1 MPSTAISI
9 RGART
14 HNLKQISVE
23 IPHGLLTM
31 ITGPSGSGKSSLA
44 FDTLYAEGQRR
55 FVESM
60 STYVRQFLERMERP
74 DVDSIEGI
82 LPAIAVEQKNSVKN
96 ARSTVATATEIA
108 DYLRLFMTWCGE
120 TLCPGCG
127 SPVRKES
134 PQSIA
139 ERILTELSG
148 SRIAIT
154 APVDL
159 PEEGREEILS
169 QLVRGGFY
177 RVWRDGEI
185 DDLKEIELSGRSTL
199 EMVLGRF
206 RVSADTAG
214 SVLDAI
220 EQGFTLS
227 KGIVNVREQTAGAWV
242 SRRFSARFSCDRCAR
257 DFMEPRPHLFSF
269 NSPLGACETC
279 QGYGRVIGIDIDRV
293 IPDRGKRLDERP
305 IAPFNSAGYEDSYAD
320 LEKGARKYGLR
331 LDVPI
336 DELTADEWKLLYEGK
351 GKWYGIK
358 GFFDWLESKKYK
370 IHVRVKLAK
379 YRSYTNCETCGGTR
393 LKREALNVRF
403 REKTVA
409 DLFRMNVGE
418 ARHFWEYLPLSQQ
431 EEAVAGHLRREI
443 LNRLVYLD
451 EVGLTYLTLDRQTRT
466 LSGGEAQRINLAAA
480 LGNGLTNTLYV
491 IDEPTVG
498 LHARDSERLLAVLRR
513 LRAAGNTV
521 VVVEHDPTMI
531 AGGDW
536 LLELGPGAGEGGGEV
551 LYCGPAAPRL
561 ASSAIRER
569 RSASTPRAHLEGRI
583 VVRGARQHNLKDVD
597 VEIPLGGMV
606 AIAGVSGS
614 GKSSLLRDCLY
625 NVYLRTHQGVANID
639 PGRCDGIEGLDQIDD
654 IQFIDQSPI
663 GRSTR
668 SNPATYVKAW
678 DEIRKALAST
688 QTAKVHGIT
697 AGMFSFNTDGGRCD
711 TCKGAGTV
719 VIDMQFLAD
728 VEIVCETCGGRRF
741 NDAVLKATYKGK
753 NVDQILELT
762 VDEAVRFFVDRRAV
776 VRRLDPLR
784 AVGLG
789 YLRLGQSTATLS
801 GGEAQRLKLASYLS
815 RSRKE
820 GRRLFLFDEPTTG
833 LHSKDVDQLIAT
845 MRSLIELGN
854 SVVVIEHNLQ
864 MIEACDWMIE
874 LGPEGGEGG
883 GHIIAAG
890 APADVAL
897 DEASVTGAFLFQN
910 AGRARSARTA

>member
-31 ITGPSGSGKSSLA
+31 VTGPSGSGKSSLA

-379 YRSYTNCETCGGTR
+379 YRSYTNCETCDGTR

-815 RSRKE
+815 GSRKE

-910 AGRARSARTA
+910 AGRARTA